1 MSKNIIFIPNVD
13 CGDGRS
19 TPYHYSVKSYQNWA
33 KQYDDVK
40 VVEWTEPIYDIE
52 KFHVIYQREWVFD
65 ILDNNEI
72 DYDQVAVVDSDTI
85 INPKCPNF
93 FEKTNYEY
101 TVVLQNA
108 DYEWVG
114 RSIDAWHHH
123 LLPNEI
129 KPKVWEYHN
138 AGFVI
143 VNKKHKEFQDTVKDF
158 YVKNIDKIN
167 DIRFNKEYQDLGVV
181 STGQTIMNFL
191 VMKHNIKRTFLP
203 ERYNFGGL
211 YMKNLLWQPML
222 GIRMPPWWLDE
233 LIFLKAGW
241 IYHFAG
247 IPQLES
253 LEEEIRYEEEF
264 GEKWRECGYW
274 MKRTYGELYENG

>member
-1 MSKNIIFIPNVD
+1 MSKNIIFIPNID

-33 KQYDDVK
+33 KQYDDIE
-40 VVEWTEPIYDIE
+40 VVEWTEPLMDVR

-65 ILDNNEI
+65 ILDHNEI

-101 TVVLQNA
+101 TVVVQNA

-114 RSIDAWHHH
+114 RSIDGWHHH

-143 VNKKHKEFQDTVKDF
+143 VNKKHKEFLNIVKDF
-158 YVKNIDKIN
+158 YVENIEKIN
-167 DIRFNKEYQDLGVV
+167 YTRFNKEYQDLPVA

-191 VMKHNIKRTFLP
+191 LVKHNIKRTFLP
-203 ERYNFGGL
+203 ERYNLGDL
-211 YMKNLLWQPML
+211 YRKNLL
-222 GIRMPPWWLDE
+222 
-233 LIFLKAGW
+233 
-241 IYHFAG
+241 
-247 IPQLES
+247 
-253 LEEEIRYEEEF
+253 
-264 GEKWRECGYW
+264 
-274 MKRTYGELYENG
+274 